1 MLTELN
7 ENKLIQIRVHF
18 RNILKEGFRLIEE
31 NSAYFNIYQ
40 SLFRRYI
47 YAFDSLN
54 ILTRDF
60 DHTKTYRAQSI
71 AVILRA
77 SLLDTLIILYLK
89 TFQFEKERG
98 SDNGKV
104 DYQNEVDKLYSE
116 QIRRFI
122 TVTEPD
128 KKTAIYDHKE
138 FCEMVDK
145 IHKTFDFLFIEDTTI
160 DYNKPSKSL
169 KYNSKEDI
177 TNRKIRNRLD
187 SFSDQLKDYD
197 YVEIFS
203 LYDIY
208 SKYDHFGVAS
218 MALEYNSP
226 NEICDHMFWSIFH
239 LADGI
244 TFCIDLLLKEA
255 GSKSDF
261 KQIHYELSCLRG
273 VVYTKHLYLS
283 PKYKEENK

>member
-7 ENKLIQIRVHF
+7 ENKLIQIRVHL
-18 RNILKEGFRLIEE
+18 RNILKEGFQLIEE
-31 NSAYFNIYQ
+31 NSSFFNIYQ

-47 YAFDSLN
+47 YAFESLN
-54 ILTRDF
+54 ILTKDF
-60 DHTKTYRAQSI
+60 DHTKTYRANSI

-77 SLLDTLIILYLK
+77 SLLDTLIIIYLK

-98 SDNGKV
+98 SDIEKANYK
-104 DYQNEVDKLYSE
+104 NEIDKLYSE

-122 TVTEPD
+122 TVSEPD
-128 KKTAIYDHKE
+128 KKTTIYDHKE

-145 IHKTFDFLFIEDTTI
+145 IHKTFNFLFVDDKAL

-169 KYNSKEDI
+169 KFKSNDDI
-177 TNRKIRNRLD
+177 TNKKIRNRLD
-187 SFSDQLKDYD
+187 NYSDQLEDYN
-197 YVEIFS
+197 YLEIFS

-218 MALEYNSP
+218 MTLEYNTP

-239 LADGI
+239 IADGI
-244 TFCIDLLLKEA
+244 TFCINLLKKEA

-261 KQIHYELSCLRG
+261 EKIHYELSCLRG
-273 VVYTKHLYLS
+273 VVYTEHLYLN